1 MSIYPPELVI
11 DVEVIPDDD
20 VAPDG
25 NVSTPTPRPP
35 SPRGE
40 PDGDSARLTRRALL
54 IGGAVAVG
62 GFATFV
68 AASTGV
74 MRAISQLAGN
84 GGVAQPTALAL
95 GEIPVEYLQ
104 LYMASAERWSPGL
117 SWTVLAAIGWVET
130 RHGSHPTMISS
141 VGAQGPMQ
149 FMPAT
154 WAAYGI
160 DADGDGVANVW
171 SPADAIAGAA
181 NYLYASGAGN
191 PATLRQ
197 AIWHYNHDWE
207 YVDMVLAKAAQYGSA
222 AANGIPIT
230 IAGVTGNPAALLGN
244 PRVTMPA
251 RAAADLV
258 DPRMDPRVIALL
270 EAIAQAHAY
279 NIVVLATGHSLCV
292 GGGNAAPCN
301 VSNHA
306 MYRAVDISPVD
317 GAIVGA
323 NNPGALAVV
332 QWLASLQ
339 GPLRPSEVGSPWRIP
354 SPGHFTDRF
363 HQRHIHIGY
372 DTPA

>member
-1 MSIYPPELVI
+1 MI
-11 DVEVIPDDD
+11 
-20 VAPDG
+20 
-25 NVSTPTPRPP
+25 
-35 SPRGE
+35 
-40 PDGDSARLTRRALL
+40 RAL
-54 IGGAVAVG
+54 
-62 GFATFV
+62 
-68 AASTGV
+68 STLG
-74 MRAISQLAGN
+74 
-84 GGVAQPTALAL
+84 GGVGTAQPTELAL
-95 GEIPVEYLQ
+95 SEIPAEYLQ
-104 LYMASAERWSPGL
+104 LYMTSAERWCPGL

-154 WAAYGI
+154 WARYGI

-181 NYLYASGAGN
+181 NYLCASGAGD

-197 AIWHYNHDWE
+197 AIWHYNHDWD
-207 YVDMVLAKAAQYGSA
+207 YVDTVLAKAAEYGA
-222 AANGIPIT
+222 ALATGLPIT
-230 IAGVTGNPAALLGN
+230 IAGVTGSPAALLAN

-251 RAAADLV
+251 RVAADLT
-258 DPRMDPRVIALL
+258 DPRMDPRVIGVL
-270 EAIAQAHAY
+270 EAIAQAHTY

-292 GGGNAAPCN
+292 GGGNRAPCR

-306 MYRAVDISPVD
+306 LYRAADISPVD
-317 GAIVGA
+317 GATVSSG
-323 NNPGALAVV
+323 NQGALAIV

-339 GPLRPSEVGSPWRIP
+339 GPLRPSEVGSPWRLP

-372 DTPA
+372 GPIR